1 MNAITHIESEVPF
14 GHSLYASL
22 YTQGLQL
29 KDIRHQG
36 NLESRYLA
44 WETVR
49 KQQNPFFLKGTGFEG
64 YLVGKCP
71 DSQAALEAILN
82 INQNILDAIARLYRF
97 EYGFRSRLFKTLTK
111 ESDHPTSI
119 NVWASYFGAELGKLR
134 IQTIHDPVAQKF
146 RDQTYQIVH
155 TLPPMIYREATNDI
169 LQKYAI
175 GAATTTGQKIDV
187 TLNMLPPKQ
196 QDAWLVAENIGEFGH
211 PLVRDLLINQ

>member
-1 MNAITHIESEVPF
+1 MNPITHIESEVPF

-29 KDIRHQG
+29 KDIRHHG

-64 YLVGKCP
+64 YLVSRCP

-82 INQNILDAIARLYRF
+82 INQSILDAIARLYRF

-111 ESDHPTSI
+111 ESDDPTSI
-119 NVWASYFGAELGKLR
+119 NVWAAYFGAELGKLR
-134 IQTIHDPVAQKF
+134 IQIIHDPVAQKF
-146 RDQTYQIVH
+146 RDQTYKIVH
-155 TLPPMIYREATNDI
+155 TLPPMVYKEATNDI
-169 LQKYAI
+169 LQQYTI
-175 GAATTTGQKIDV
+175 GTANSTLQKIDV
-187 TLNMLPPKQ
+187 TMNMLPPRQ
-196 QDAWLVAENIGEFGH
+196 QDAWLIAENIGEFGH
-211 PLVRDLLINQ
+211 PLVRDLLVNQ

>member
-1 MNAITHIESEVPF
+1 M
-14 GHSLYASL
+14 
-22 YTQGLQL
+22 
-29 KDIRHQG
+29 
-36 NLESRYLA
+36 
-44 WETVR
+44 
-49 KQQNPFFLKGTGFEG
+49 
-64 YLVGKCP
+64 VGKCP

-111 ESDHPTSI
+111 ESDDPTSI

>member
-82 INQNILDAIARLYRF
+82 INQNILTIENEKTEVKDKIRSSVVMIGVIIVQWVNGLEVSWYSEDATFL
-97 EYGFRSRLFKTLTK
+97 K
-111 ESDHPTSI
+111 P
-119 NVWASYFGAELGKLR
+119 
-134 IQTIHDPVAQKF
+134 
-146 RDQTYQIVH
+146 
-155 TLPPMIYREATNDI
+155 
-169 LQKYAI
+169 
-175 GAATTTGQKIDV
+175 
-187 TLNMLPPKQ
+187 
-196 QDAWLVAENIGEFGH
+196 
-211 PLVRDLLINQ
+211 